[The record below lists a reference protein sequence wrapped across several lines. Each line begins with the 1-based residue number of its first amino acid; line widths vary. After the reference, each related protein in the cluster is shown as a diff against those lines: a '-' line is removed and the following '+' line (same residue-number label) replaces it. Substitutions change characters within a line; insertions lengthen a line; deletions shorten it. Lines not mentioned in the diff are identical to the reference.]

1 MVDKKLPPAAPSAG
15 SVRPGVLSLN
25 IREKAALYAAYMP
38 FLKGGGIFI
47 PTSRQY
53 ALGEEVFMLLSLMDD
68 PNRLAV
74 QGKVVWLTPEGVQG
88 NRTQGIGVQFTL
100 DETGSAA
107 RATIERILGETL
119 ASTRPTHTM

>member
-1 MVDKKLPPAAPSAG
+1 MASDRSNGSNGPATVA
-15 SVRPGVLSLN
+15 RPGVLSLN

-38 FLKGGGIFI
+38 FLAGGGIFI

-53 ALGEEVFMLLSLMDD
+53 HLGEEVFMLLSLMDD
-68 PNRLAV
+68 PNRIAV
-74 QGKVVWLTPEGVQG
+74 QGKVVWITPDGVQG
-88 NRTQGIGVQFTL
+88 NRTQGIGVQFTQ

-107 RATIERILGETL
+107 KATIERILGENL